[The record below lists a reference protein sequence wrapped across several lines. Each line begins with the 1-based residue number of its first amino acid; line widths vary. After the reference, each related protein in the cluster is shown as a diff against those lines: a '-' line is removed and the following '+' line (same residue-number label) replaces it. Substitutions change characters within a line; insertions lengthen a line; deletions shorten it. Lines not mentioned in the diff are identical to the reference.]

1 VSLVFGCAVF
11 FAVARWSRLISQRV
25 FRWSVFLFA
34 LGAALAAPVLI
45 NFLLSRPETF
55 SYRLGLLQTAFDTFL
70 QRPISG
76 AGLNNSSAVMEGSHV
91 SVEGG
96 RRVQLRVV
104 HNYYLIMLIEVGL
117 VGVFLYFSF
126 FAQAV
131 ISAFRSMRA
140 ADTEM
145 KLILV
150 GVVASLASIAVANL
164 AEPFGGHAIH
174 AMLWLYAALS
184 IALARSVHTTDRIAA
199 TAHAST
205 RTT

>member
-1 VSLVFGCAVF
+1 
-11 FAVARWSRLISQRV
+11 
-25 FRWSVFLFA
+25 
-34 LGAALAAPVLI
+34 
-45 NFLLSRPETF
+45 
-55 SYRLGLLQTAFDTFL
+55 
-70 QRPISG
+70 
-76 AGLNNSSAVMEGSHV
+76 MEGSHV

-131 ISAFRSMRA
+131 IGAFRSMRA
-140 ADTEM
+140 ADTER

-150 GVVASLASIAVANL
+150 GIVAALASIAVGNL

-184 IALARSVHTTDRIAA
+184 IAIARSVHTRATIAA
-199 TAHAST
+199 SVASAAQ
-205 RTT
+205 R